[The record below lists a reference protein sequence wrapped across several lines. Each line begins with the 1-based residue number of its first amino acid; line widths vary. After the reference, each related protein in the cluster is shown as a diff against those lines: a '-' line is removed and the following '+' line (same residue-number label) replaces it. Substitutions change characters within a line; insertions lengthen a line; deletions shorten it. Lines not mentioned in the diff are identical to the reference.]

1 MADTVQQIM
10 ERMTVPLQ
18 DMESNGIFSHVWFFE
33 LFVHLQEEINSIIR
47 KRRNME
53 YSLNSY
59 SKTLQDYLAVIEY
72 EMNLESLRKL
82 RKKKLGMT
90 FLYLFR
96 CVQVSSKHWIAI
108 TALWEGLS
116 TPLNEWSACTQVT

>member
-1 MADTVQQIM
+1 
-10 ERMTVPLQ
+10 
-18 DMESNGIFSHVWFFE
+18 
-33 LFVHLQEEINSIIR
+33 
-47 KRRNME
+47 ME

-90 FLYLFR
+90 FF
-96 CVQVSSKHWIAI
+96 VFV
-108 TALWEGLS
+108 
-116 TPLNEWSACTQVT
+116 